1 MLVTFSPESQQKVLL
16 FQFNQSLQENK
27 RIEQKSL
34 LVAKINECLQFVL
47 YLLALYDDMQGMVTR
62 VLARLGGKHEAPSQC
77 GEHISCK

>member
-1 MLVTFSPESQQKVLL
+1 MSKTGRKQAE
-16 FQFNQSLQENK
+16 QFKRIVYISLQENK

>member
-16 FQFNQSLQENK
+16 FQFNQSLQKNK

-34 LVAKINECLQFVL
+34 LVAKIKECLQFVL

-62 VLARLGGKHEAPSQC
+62 VLARLGGKQEAPSQC